1 MHGLG
6 VAGNGERWREVEG
19 GGEWWSRG
27 YSQLGGSATLFVLAA
42 SLQTLSLAATVLEKS
57 IDSIYHPVESDS
69 AICVWFVIWQLAAG
83 LLQARGAAHTTFIG
97 YYCLFLCTGSL
108 RR

>member
-1 MHGLG
+1 M
-6 VAGNGERWREVEG
+6 VEG
-19 GGEWWSRG
+19 G

-42 SLQTLSLAATVLEKS
+42 SLQTLSSAATVLEKS
-57 IDSIYHPVESDS
+57 IDSIYQPVESDS
-69 AICVWFVIWQLAAG
+69 AICVWFVIWQLVAG
-83 LLQARGAAHTTFIG
+83 LRQARGRGAAHTTFIG